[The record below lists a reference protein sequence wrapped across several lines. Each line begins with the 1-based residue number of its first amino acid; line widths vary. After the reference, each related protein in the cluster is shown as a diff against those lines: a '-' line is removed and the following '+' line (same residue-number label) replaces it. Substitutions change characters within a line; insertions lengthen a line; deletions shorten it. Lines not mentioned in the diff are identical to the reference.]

1 MKNTED
7 AIPFPLQITFRNA
20 EAQPQVEDWIRAEA
34 GRLARFYGRIMG
46 CRVAVSN
53 PHRHHREGRPYHVRI
68 DITVPGGE
76 LIIRHAPNLRSI
88 ARQSG
93 ELALKKHLQIR
104 EPQKRVGMAIH
115 EAFKAAG
122 RKLQDYARR
131 QRGDVKSIDVLPRA
145 RVTQLFPDKD
155 SGFLITADGRD
166 IYFHKD
172 SVLNEGF
179 SRLRVG
185 SLVTFAEEQGNEGPQ
200 ASSVRILRR
209 HGLQFAAA

>member
-1 MKNTED
+1 MKNTEGG
-7 AIPFPLQITFRNA
+7 IPFPLQITFRNA
-20 EAQPQVEDWIRAEA
+20 EAQPQVESLIRAEVA
-34 GRLARFYGRIMG
+34 RLAKFYKRIMA
-46 CRVAVSN
+46 CRVAVGN
-53 PHRHHREGRPYHVRI
+53 PHRHHHEGNPYHVRI
-68 DITVPGGE
+68 DITMPGGE
-76 LIIRHAPNLRSI
+76 LVIRHAPTRRGT

-93 ELALKKHLQIR
+93 ELGMRKHLEIR
-104 EPQKRVGMAIH
+104 EPHKGIRMAIH
-115 EAFKAAG
+115 EAFKEAG
-122 RKLQDYARR
+122 RRLQDYARR

-172 SVLNEGF
+172 SVLNDGF

-185 SLVTFAEEQGNEGPQ
+185 SLVAFAEEQGDRGPQ